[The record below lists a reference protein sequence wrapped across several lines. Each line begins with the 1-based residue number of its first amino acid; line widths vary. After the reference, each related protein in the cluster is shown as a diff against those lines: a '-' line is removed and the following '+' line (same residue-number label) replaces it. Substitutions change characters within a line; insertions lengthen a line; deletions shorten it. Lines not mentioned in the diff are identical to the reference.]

1 MLDQLIESRNNG
13 KETAKRAKFLGT
25 TFTLVVSLAFSGVL
39 WSLFAKDIAMN
50 NDGMELTALVAP
62 ITLPETKPQPP
73 EPIQKQ
79 PKNAPKNAVNET
91 VRQANILRLDET
103 PKVPTEISVVPNLQ
117 KERPNA
123 PFKIS
128 QNAVESDF
136 QSTTRFERNTNNTES
151 DGIGK
156 PAQTE
161 TNNAEVIKIPPTP
174 PPLKNK
180 VVEPAPKKVPM
191 ISGGVMNGKAL
202 NLPKPIYSAA
212 ARAVSASGD
221 VSVQI
226 TVDESGKVIAASAIN
241 GHPLLR
247 GEAEKAARNAKFSP
261 TLLTNQP
268 VKVSGLIVYR
278 FSK

>member
-161 TNNAEVIKIPPTP
+161 TNNAEVIKIPPP
-174 PPLKNK
+174 PPLLKNK